1 MYLDGEAWANE
12 PARDDFAG
20 GVVEAPPAPQA
31 SQASPA
37 HNVPTPID
45 DADAPF

>member
-12 PARDDFAG
+12 PPRDDFAG
-20 GVVEAPPAPQA
+20 GVVEAPPA
-31 SQASPA
+31 SPA
-37 HNVPTPID
+37 HNAPQPID

>member
-20 GVVEAPPAPQA
+20 GVVEVPP
-31 SQASPA
+31 ASPA
-37 HNVPTPID
+37 HNAPQPID